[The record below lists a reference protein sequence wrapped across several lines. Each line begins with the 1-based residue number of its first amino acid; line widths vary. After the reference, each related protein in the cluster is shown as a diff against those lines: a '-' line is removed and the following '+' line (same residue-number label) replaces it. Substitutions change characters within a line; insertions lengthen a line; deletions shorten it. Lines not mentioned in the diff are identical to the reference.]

1 MLTTETSHDWVELM
15 RAEYLEM
22 PGLALTKK
30 QARRLWGLDRETCDL
45 LLDEMVSSRFLR
57 RTPRDLYVRA
67 DIGR

>member
-1 MLTTETSHDWVELM
+1 
-15 RAEYLEM
+15 M